1 MRSTRPWRAAE
12 ESRDGYRL
20 GRRSP
25 RHFLAVLVKFG
36 VPAKI
41 VAALD
46 LRGEKVA
53 QELAEARR
61 LRVEAEKLL
70 AEYESKRKAAE
81 AEAAGLIAA
90 AKEEADRL
98 SAEAAA
104 KLEDFVARRT
114 KSAQEKIAQAEVQAE
129 AEVRAA
135 APKPPRRPPR
145 SSCAGKWAA
154 RPATRPLRPGCKRS
168 RPS

>member
-1 MRSTRPWRAAE
+1 MDTVWVAVA
-12 ESRDGYRL
+12 L
-20 GRRSP
+20 VI
-25 RHFLAVLVKFG
+25 FLAVLVKFG

-46 LRGEKVA
+46 SRGEKVA

-61 LRVEAEKLL
+61 LRQEAEKLL

-114 KSAQEKIAQAEVQAE
+114 RSAQEKIAQAEVQAE

-135 APKPPRRPPR
+135 AAEAATKAAEIILRGQMGGK
-145 SSCAGKWAA
+145 AGDTAFSAGLQEVKAK
-154 RPATRPLRPGCKRS
+154 LN
-168 RPS
+168 